1 MILLKTQKTHLAQI
15 QNINIVEFE
24 LYLLRIEKVKNLSQI
39 FFSYYNDLAYIL
51 EELFSLMTKAG
62 QFYVTF

>member
-1 MILLKTQKTHLAQI
+1 MILLKTQKTHLAHI